1 MTFTEMDRA
10 GKLLRGMKIAGECLS
25 TEDLARAAWPQAVGE
40 RIARHA
46 RAVAWRDAPDG
57 ARLIVEVED
66 AVWKNQLETMR
77 PQILPRLQEVAGRN
91 GVRQI
96 EFRLAT
102 PRRAPKRAERVRP
115 QDEADGIADPVMRRI
130 YRESRKRAAV

>member
-10 GKLLRGMKIAGECLS
+10 GKLLRGMKIAGLALS
-25 TEDLARAAWPQAVGE
+25 PEDLARAAWPQAVGE

-46 RAVAWRDAPDG
+46 RAVAWRDTSRGP
-57 ARLIVEVED
+57 RLIIEVED

-91 GVRQI
+91 GVREI

-102 PRRAPKRAERVRP
+102 PRREPQRAGRARP
-115 QDEADGIADPVMRRI
+115 GDEAEGIADPVMRRI
-130 YRESRKRAAV
+130 YKQSRKRAV